1 MAYPSNQPSLA
12 DLARLDA
19 GDIAELPAETL
30 LDLQRD
36 VEAALK
42 TAKADKARIDDALII
57 KYTGHAARL
66 RAEQGK
72 DTGTVRFQ
80 DGDVTVSGDL
90 PKRVD
95 WDQAMLADLVDRIR
109 AAGDDPGE
117 YVDLAFKVPER
128 KYTAWPETIRT
139 EFEPARTVRVGKPSF
154 HLCTTENQ

>member
-1 MAYPSNQPSLA
+1 MAYPSNHPSLA

-57 KYTGHAARL
+57 KYAGHVARL

-80 DGDVTVSGDL
+80 DGDVTIVAEL

-95 WDQAMLADLVDRIR
+95 WDQAMLAELVDRIR

-117 YVDLAFKVPER
+117 YVDLTFKVPER
-128 KYTAWPETIRT
+128 KYTAWPETIR
-139 EFEPARTVRVGKPSF
+139 EAFAPARTVRAGKPSF